1 MSAPARVTSEKSNT
15 PLKMRPPRY
24 TGEEP
29 LEERTEANDQ
39 RALKLAVKALSIL
52 RFQRA
57 KTDSKCK
64 GETEN
69 AEEDPIGL
77 HPSSKKN
84 ETSTKA
90 EPTLYGTDVD
100 AEPEEDLSSDEYSRP
115 IIYGPRP
122 DVMLQMKSMYDGTGE
137 WPKRKK
143 GWEQRSWSNIGS
155 PMSKDL
161 VIKDFESDTSIDR
174 TMPTVATL
182 AQTVDE
188 IRTRTAEEIADGGKV
203 EKSTL
208 HNRTVE
214 DFTVNGWTAT
224 KVKFSDVDVFA
235 NHTGQTYRKCQ
246 TAVRFEEKVNKAIGK
261 EPELIIEQWAAS
273 HVLLSN
279 GGDIGG
285 RTADYWRRA
294 RDLAQQQL
302 YVNQGLEWSIRQ
314 WMRDDISLSDTAFP
328 KMLEIVQEAL
338 TQKTENPYFQSQRD
352 AYATE
357 NAFFHHV
364 TAEITMVLDKNNN
377 VIAFQCSD
385 AFGKLLDKVVQRDV
399 TDSFE
404 TFSTLQPVPLPDMT
418 RHGIHYIDW
427 LAERPEFDF
436 RNLQNDPR
444 LAKSGAYH
452 FGVRCS
458 TGGGTQDPFPTR
470 DSWSRIDERSFVQKQ
485 QYRLQHKALGACT
498 ELVSFFF
505 GILDPGLLKE
515 YRGVV
520 AEISKLGYLN
530 FETRRTGEPFAIRAL
545 LVNLMTND
553 HRDVS
558 GWRHGLAGLVA
569 VGKFEGGDLLLREL
583 GLRIESK
590 PGSLQLIRGRELR
603 HSITKWKG
611 RRFVVVNTTHEAVR
625 LWSLR
630 QRVEEVPVWPPAPA
644 GSTTMDDDC
653 IDVNQE
659 DILPE
664 DQRILS
670 EKELFPDRWEE
681 RITFQHEEEEEN
693 NDGGGSSEGEILIVP
708 RTRQAEAKKVN
719 SSSDASGELSDKDNK
734 AAADI
739 GSKKR
744 KKQK

>member
-1 MSAPARVTSEKSNT
+1 MSAPVRVPAEKANT

-24 TGEEP
+24 TSEKP
-29 LEERTEANDQ
+29 LEERTDTNDQ
-39 RALKLAVKALSIL
+39 RSLKLAAKALSVL
-52 RFQRA
+52 RVQRA
-57 KTDSKCK
+57 KTNSKYRD
-64 GETEN
+64 EIEN
-69 AEEDPIGL
+69 AEGPI
-77 HPSSKKN
+77 SVQASNKKN
-84 ETSTKA
+84 ETSTQG
-90 EPTLYGTDVD
+90 ELTLQKTDTN
-100 AEPEEDLSSDEYSRP
+100 AEPEEYQSSSEHSGP

-122 DVMLQMKSMYDGTGE
+122 DVMLPMKSMYDGTGE

-155 PMSKDL
+155 PMSEDL
-161 VIKDFESDTSIDR
+161 IIKDFESDTVIDR

-188 IRTRTAEEIADGGKV
+188 VKTKASEEIADGGNV
-203 EKSTL
+203 QKSTL
-208 HNRTVE
+208 HNRTIE
-214 DFTVNGWTAT
+214 HFTTNGLTVA
-224 KVKFSDVDVFA
+224 KVKFSDIDVFA

-261 EPELIIEQWAAS
+261 QPELIIERWAAA
-273 HVLLSN
+273 HILLAK

-285 RTADYWRRA
+285 RTDDYWRRA
-294 RDLAQQQL
+294 RDLTQQQL
-302 YVNQGLEWSIRQ
+302 YVTQELESNIRQ
-314 WMRDDISLSDTAFP
+314 QMGDNNAPVDTAFSQ
-328 KMLEIVQEAL
+328 MLEMVQEAL
-338 TQKTENPYFQSQRD
+338 KQKTENPYFQSQRD
-352 AYATE
+352 AYAAE
-357 NAFFHHV
+357 NAFFYHV
-364 TAEITMVLDKNNN
+364 TAEITMVLDQNDK
-377 VIAFQCSD
+377 VIAFHCSD
-385 AFGKLLDKVVQRDV
+385 AFGKLLDKVVQKDV

-427 LAERPEFDF
+427 LAERPEFDS
-436 RNLQNDPR
+436 RNPQNDPC
-444 LAKSGAYH
+444 LAKSGVYH
-452 FGVRCS
+452 IGVRCS
-458 TGGGTQDPFPTR
+458 LWDPTGTKDPFPTK

-485 QYRLQHKALGACT
+485 QYRLQHNALGACT

-505 GILDPGLLKE
+505 GILDPELLEE
-515 YRGVV
+515 YRKVV
-520 AEISKLGYLN
+520 AEVSKLGYLN
-530 FETRRTGEPFAIRAL
+530 FETRRIGEPFAMRAL
-545 LVNLMTND
+545 LVNLMTDD
-553 HRDVS
+553 HRDAS
-558 GWRHGLAGLVA
+558 DWRHGFAGLVT

-590 PGSLQLIRGRELR
+590 PGTLQLIRGRELR

-611 RRFVVVNTTHEAVR
+611 RRFVVVSVTHEAVR
-625 LWSLR
+625 LWGLR
-630 QRVEEVPVWPPAPA
+630 QRGEGPVCPAPA
-644 GSTTMDDDC
+644 GSTTMDDC

-670 EKELFPDRWEE
+670 EEELFPDRWEE
-681 RITFQHEEEEEN
+681 RITLQHEEEEEN